1 METARTYVF
10 TAVFA
15 PDELPVAWVLKVAG
29 LLTCVSRHTA
39 RGEGHGYPRV
49 GRTRESMMVS
59 EFCSIVRL
67 YSVS

>member
-29 LLTCVSRHTA
+29 LLTSVSRHTLRRA
-39 RGEGHGYPRV
+39 VKDMDILRSDA
-49 GRTRESMMVS
+49 RESQ
-59 EFCSIVRL
+59 
-67 YSVS
+67 